1 MLTNVEIIASV
12 IKKGE
17 DFVEN
22 FHSALSELAAGKRP
36 KASQEL
42 TIYEKSFEQKAG
54 TNLVMAK
61 AGTTKYLLAAGDGEI
76 FQALNGDT
84 VGNGKVCPLSHE
96 NAQVLHQY
104 FEYTR
109 PQAFGTEIA
118 TMGLGDRLGVASP
131 GHIETTRERKV
142 KPILAQQSIREL
154 TLLNRT
160 MTDIL
165 DAAAFAVFQEGYK
178 DGYGADADHIKLEE
192 DIVHA
197 INLGFSFI
205 TLDCSEQIRN
215 DIEGLSSEDIL
226 AEFHRLSSDEKDY
239 YHDHY
244 LNQSFDASGVSVSFD
259 EVKLAKNALV
269 YGEAINFMEHV
280 YTEYIQ
286 KAPHSIDFEI
296 SIDETETVTAPESHF
311 FVGEELRRRGV
322 KVESMAPRFCG
333 EFQKGIDYIGDLAQ
347 FEKELSEHA
356 AIAKHFGYKLSIHS
370 GSDKFTVFPII
381 GKYTEGLLHIKTA
394 GTNWLEAIRVIAKEN
409 PDLYRRMHVY
419 AEEHFEE
426 TLQYYHVTPDLDS
439 IASLDQTS
447 DEDLP
452 KYMDH
457 DAARQLFH
465 VTYGILLTAK
475 DDSGNDLFRTEF
487 FDTLMNNEDTYRDGL
502 VKHIG
507 RHLDLLGL

>member
-1 MLTNVEIIASV
+1 MLNNVKINASV

-17 DFVEN
+17 GFVEK
-22 FHSALSELAAGKRP
+22 FQSALKELAAGNQP
-36 KASQEL
+36 KNTQEL
-42 TIYEKSFEQKAG
+42 TVYEKSFEQKNN
-54 TNLVMAK
+54 TSLVMVK
-61 AGTTKYLLAAGDGEI
+61 SGTEKYLLAAGDGEI
-76 FQALNGDT
+76 FQALHGET
-84 VGNGKVCPLSHE
+84 VGNGKVCELSHD
-96 NAQVLHQY
+96 NAQVIQQY
-104 FEYTR
+104 FGYTR

-215 DIEGLSSEDIL
+215 DIEGMSSEEIL
-226 AEFHRLSSDEKDY
+226 QEFNKLSSDEKDY
-239 YHDHY
+239 YHDQY
-244 LNQSFDASGVSVSFD
+244 LNQSFDAAGVAISFD
-259 EVKLAKNALV
+259 EEKLAKNALV

-280 YTEYIQ
+280 YTQYII
-286 KAPHSIDFEI
+286 KSDHPIDFEI

-311 FVGEELRRRGV
+311 FVGKELERRGV

-333 EFQKGIDYIGDLAQ
+333 EFQKGIDYIGDLQQ

-370 GSDKFTVFPII
+370 GSDKFSVFPII
-381 GKYTEGLLHIKTA
+381 GKYTEGVLHIKTA

-419 AEEHFEE
+419 AEDHFEE

-439 IASLDQTS
+439 IAPLHDTA
-447 DEDLP
+447 DADLP

-475 DDSGNDLFRTEF
+475 DDSGKDLFHTEF
-487 FDTLMNNEDTYRDGL
+487 FETLLNNEDTYRDGL
-502 VKHIG
+502 VSHIG